1 MRKMDSQKDN
11 NNLSFYEKELE
22 YAVGVL
28 EMVNVL
34 IKTDDEHLKGDN
46 LLHLNKII
54 PRVIEELK
62 AKP

>member
-1 MRKMDSQKDN
+1 MDSQKDN
-11 NNLSFYEKELE
+11 QNLSFYEKKLE

-34 IKTDDEHLKGDN
+34 IKTDDEHLRSDN

-54 PRVIEELK
+54 PGVIEELK

>member
-1 MRKMDSQKDN
+1 MDSPKDN
-11 NNLSFYEKELE
+11 KNFSFYEKKLE

-34 IKTDDEHLKGDN
+34 IKTDDEHLKSDN

-54 PRVIEELK
+54 PRAIEELK